1 MKDDIFNMSIDWL
14 VLLNTHLGFY
24 LHTILFP
31 LFVHFFFKNFLVIYM
46 LCVEEYHDLYAELQ
60 KKKND
65 KFIHLLIPSIVIL
78 FPLLLSQPIQSILI
92 EISLIITCF

>member
-31 LFVHFFFKNFLVIYM
+31 LFVHFFFQELPCN
-46 LCVEEYHDLYAELQ
+46 LYAL
-60 KKKND
+60 
-65 KFIHLLIPSIVIL
+65 
-78 FPLLLSQPIQSILI
+78 
-92 EISLIITCF
+92 C